1 MADIFDEVSEELKK
15 DQLIQTW
22 KKYSKVIIIVISLII
37 ISLVTYQA
45 YITWNKKKLEVI
57 SAQYLQALENLEEK
71 NYSISHSLFLNNSQN
86 LKSGYSIL
94 SIFGLAESNYQKGKI
109 DEMILNYKTIYDNES
124 IDIYYRNLSRILS
137 VLKDNSSSFDQQK
150 LLLEPILKSPS
161 LLQVLAAELEV
172 LLLIKFDKIKEAK
185 QALNVLLERSDLSF
199 EQKNRLELINK
210 IYKNNAK

>member
-1 MADIFDEVSEELKK
+1 MA
-15 DQLIQTW
+15 
-22 KKYSKVIIIVISLII
+22 
-37 ISLVTYQA
+37 
-45 YITWNKKKLEVI
+45 N
-57 SAQYLQALENLEEK
+57 
-71 NYSISHSLFLNNSQN
+71 
-86 LKSGYSIL
+86 GR
-94 SIFGLAESNYQKGKI
+94 G
-109 DEMILNYKTIYDNES
+109 KTIYDNES

-137 VLKDNSSSFDQQK
+137 VLKDNSSSFDRQK

-185 QALNVLLERSDLSF
+185 QALNVLLKRSNLSF